1 MKAALRWSGCRNGDM
16 LVLDVGANS
25 GYFSM
30 ISAALGCRVYAFEL
44 QAGCIELLKA
54 LVHANGFTNQV
65 AVIHG
70 AVGALGEYAIAPAV
84 GCAGD
89 AFARDKGRGGAKD
102 AAVPAVD
109 PQSELSYNDILKRIA
124 LVKVDAEDWRRVLR
138 RLGRLLNYAQVVLAE
153 LTPPYWTRANSTR
166 RSVATTLASLLS
178 RFGFAACLSSD
189 GSWMRSAVAAQK
201 YVFELRTGYF
211 AQRDVACARS
221 EEALRVAADDPS

>member
-1 MKAALRWSGCRNGDM
+1 M
-16 LVLDVGANS
+16 
-25 GYFSM
+25 
-30 ISAALGCRVYAFEL
+30 
-44 QAGCIELLKA
+44 
-54 LVHANGFTNQV
+54 
-65 AVIHG
+65 
-70 AVGALGEYAIAPAV
+70 
-84 GCAGD
+84 
-89 AFARDKGRGGAKD
+89 
-102 AAVPAVD
+102 D

-124 LVKVDAEDWRRVLR
+124 LVKVDVEGFEARVLR
-138 RLGRLLNYAQVVLAE
+138 RLGRLLNYAQVVLVE

-166 RSVATTLASLLS
+166 DRWRTTLASLLS